1 MHVIWNKKQGAY
13 LAVIAVVCIWQSS
26 SCLDDLEEARKLFSS
41 LLANSLH
48 LLSDLR
54 SASFYEL
61 PLANKGATQI
71 LRSVYIVLIPLSF
84 SSVLLSC
91 HFLFFFKLSTIVSP
105 DWVPVL

>member
-1 MHVIWNKKQGAY
+1 MYVMWNRKQWAY
-13 LAVIAVVCIWQSS
+13 LVVIAFMCIWQSS

-41 LLANSLH
+41 FLANSLH

-61 PLANKGATQI
+61 PFANKGATRI
-71 LRSVYIVLIPLSF
+71 LRSVYIVLITLSF
-84 SSVLLSC
+84 SSVLLIC